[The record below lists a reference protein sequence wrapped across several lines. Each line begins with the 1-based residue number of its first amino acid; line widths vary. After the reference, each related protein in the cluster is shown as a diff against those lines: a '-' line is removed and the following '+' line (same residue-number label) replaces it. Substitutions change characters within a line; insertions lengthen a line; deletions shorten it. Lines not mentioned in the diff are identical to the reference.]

1 LELAKDLGGRTAAAT
16 SEPRAT
22 FFFSASVA
30 DVAVQRGNAV
40 AVKGTRA
47 DDMGSLYDIA

>member
-22 FFFSASVA
+22 FFTR
-30 DVAVQRGNAV
+30 QRG
-40 AVKGTRA
+40 
-47 DDMGSLYDIA
+47 GSAGQRGGRQGNEGR